1 VTKERRSVGDEV
13 FKDLETHMQD
23 GSLQRIA
30 PAARSFSTTT
40 RAAQSL
46 VQGAGPTIERLK
58 DTVAKL
64 TAERNAGLVMLALD
78 PKLIRHSSLVS
89 RSSLSLHERD
99 PDLLELKEA
108 LKRDGQRQP
117 IGVREVTGGSAP
129 QYELVFGHR
138 RHAAALLLDREI
150 EGGFKINALIDA
162 AAEDEGVL
170 WLHQNSENAAR
181 KDLSAYET
189 GQSFRLALDRGYAKD
204 AQTLA
209 QMVGVSNATMTR
221 YLQVARLPQEVVE
234 AFGDPRVIALRW
246 IDELTRVL
254 KTDRDAVLSA
264 GRELVSKTERPS
276 PEVVLRSLI
285 SAGSKSRPRPK
296 ASRTETFKIGGRPA
310 FSYGFDKGKVAG
322 DGKVVKASQV
332 KIRFGKMVSPAKAAE
347 VAEALKEL
355 LQEKLGAEF
364 ESGGA
369 NE

>member
-1 VTKERRSVGDEV
+1 MTKERRSVGDEV
-13 FKDLETHMQD
+13 FKDLETHMQE
-23 GSLQRIA
+23 GALRSIA
-30 PAARSFSTTT
+30 PAASSFAPTT

-46 VQGAGPTIERLK
+46 LQGAGPTIERLK
-58 DTVAKL
+58 EAVAKL
-64 TAERNAGLVMLALD
+64 RAERNAGLVMLALD
-78 PKLIRHSSLVS
+78 PKRIRHSALVS
-89 RSSLSLHERD
+89 RSLLSLQESD

-117 IGVREVTGGSAP
+117 IGVREVVGDP
-129 QYELVFGHR
+129 NIEYELVFGHR

-181 KDLSAYET
+181 RDLSAYET

-209 QMVGVSNATMTR
+209 QMVGISNATMTR
-221 YLQVARLPQEVVE
+221 YLQIARLPQEIVE

-246 IDELTRVL
+246 IDVITRAL
-254 KTDRDAVLSA
+254 KADRAAVLSA
-264 GRELVSKTERPS
+264 ARELASSAERSS
-276 PEVVLRSLI
+276 PEVVLRTLL
-285 SAGSKSRPRPK
+285 SAEAKSRPRPK

-310 FSYGFDKGKVAG
+310 FSYGFDKGKVGG
-322 DGKVVKASQV
+322 DGRVAKASQV

-347 VAEALKEL
+347 MAEAVKEL
-355 LQEKLGAEF
+355 LQEKLGAEYG
-364 ESGGA
+364 SGGGR
-369 NE
+369 